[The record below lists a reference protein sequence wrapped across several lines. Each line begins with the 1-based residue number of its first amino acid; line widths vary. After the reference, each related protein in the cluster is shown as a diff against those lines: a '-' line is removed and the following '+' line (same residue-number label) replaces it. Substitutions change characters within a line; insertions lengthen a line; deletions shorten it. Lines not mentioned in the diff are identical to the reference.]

1 MCTSQSVHA
10 APIVQA
16 SGTCPAIS
24 PTQRA
29 QVMILSQD
37 MDRGR
42 MSLSTKKLEPTP
54 GDMLRDPQKVY
65 DQADEMAKSFRE
77 RLAQA
82 EAVARQEG
90 AF

>member
-1 MCTSQSVHA
+1 MLLLLSRQSDM
-10 APIVQA
+10 PL
-16 SGTCPAIS
+16 AIS
-24 PTQRA
+24 STWLA

-37 MDRGR
+37 KDRGR

-65 DQADEMAKSFRE
+65 DQADEMAKAFRE

-90 AF
+90 VQF